1 MRASEHTNWPC
12 FGARLVYICLTG
24 KHFDGDTECKMI
36 INRPPRTGECE
47 GDNYERIYS
56 YLSMSTRFS
65 PCSLHVLNMCSGTG
79 AIIVHVTSS
88 IKTRVYEFRY
98 ITENGATYILIREY
112 EEHMFSPCPIHMLNV
127 CRGTGA
133 IILHDISSI
142 KTRVYEFK
150 YTTENGASMYQ
161 YIYLYTYI

>member
-1 MRASEHTNWPC
+1 MN
-12 FGARLVYICLTG
+12 
-24 KHFDGDTECKMI
+24 
-36 INRPPRTGECE
+36 
-47 GDNYERIYS
+47 
-56 YLSMSTRFS
+56 TRFS
-65 PCSLHVLNMCSGTG
+65 PCSLHVLNVCSGTG

-112 EEHMFSPCPIHMLNV
+112 EEYMFFPRPIHMLNV

-161 YIYLYTYI
+161 HIYIHTYICIYIYICMYVYIHIYYVYIYIYMYTILYYIL